1 MPWGAPRPQIDN
13 TMFKALARAF
23 RWLRM
28 LETERFA
35 TIRELAAAE
44 KINASYVSRILR
56 LTLLPP
62 GVVEAILD
70 GRQGAEVTLP
80 ALMAGVERVWE
91 IQTISYG
98 AMDGTP

>member
-1 MPWGAPRPQIDN
+1 MPRRAVGCGGRLLKLTAPP
-13 TMFKALARAF
+13 LAPA
-23 RWLRM
+23 
-28 LETERFA
+28 
-35 TIRELAAAE
+35 I
-44 KINASYVSRILR
+44 
-56 LTLLPP
+56 
-62 GVVEAILD
+62 VEAILD